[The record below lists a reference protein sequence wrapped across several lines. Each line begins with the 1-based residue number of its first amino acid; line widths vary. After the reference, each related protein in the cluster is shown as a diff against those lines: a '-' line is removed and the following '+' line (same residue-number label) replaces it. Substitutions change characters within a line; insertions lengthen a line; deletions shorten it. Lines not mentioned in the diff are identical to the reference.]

1 MKEKYCSEC
10 KEKFQDGEVVATSSE
25 GVYHHIIQELD
36 AVPIDCSMKKA
47 MQGVAIFERKIHYQ
61 GKFYDLSK
69 LDKLK
74 NVDVLTIEFNKKN
87 TGDVIKGDLSG
98 LAKKL
103 FGIF

>member
-61 GKFYDLSK
+61 GNFYK
-69 LDKLK
+69 LDRVSELK
-74 NVDVLTIEFNKKN
+74 NADKLTIEFNQKN
-87 TGDVIKGDLSG
+87 TGDIIKGDLSG
-98 LAKKL
+98 LAKKIL
-103 FGIF
+103 GIF